1 MRVLVVEDD
10 ELDRFLMYELL
21 NDMGH
26 DVILSSDGHEA
37 LQILLDSN
45 MKMEVIF
52 MDIHMPVLDG
62 ISATKLIREKDEYM
76 SVPIIVLTGD
86 VLNIAGN
93 EDLTSLFNGYLLKPI
108 NKDGLIDVLN
118 RL

>member
-1 MRVLVVEDD
+1 MRVLVVEDV
-10 ELDRFLMYELL
+10 EVVRFLMYELL
-21 NDMGH
+21 TDLGH

-45 MKMEVIF
+45 MQMEVIF

-62 ISATKLIREKDEYM
+62 ISTTKIIREREEYKF
-76 SVPIIVLTGD
+76 VPIIVLTAD

-93 EDLTSLFNGYLLKPI
+93 EDLTSLFNGYLLKPVS
-108 NKDGLIDVLN
+108 KDSLIDVLN